1 MTKELLATKRTEVAL
16 GNTSTQNEIRTWL
29 RAVHTGKGYQGFF
42 IIGPD
47 NINLGSTRDINLGV
61 PNLLVGQEKILTKI
75 WSGKTAMSL
84 PQRSDVPLPD
94 ENGILREGQPT
105 MFVGAPIKYSRLEKR
120 PIVEIDGHTEDGEHV
135 YSISDNGVGF
145 DMKYADKLF
154 AVFQRLHRA
163 DQFEGTGV
171 GLALVQRVIHRH
183 GGRVWAEGAVEQGA
197 PFRAKQ
203 RHKIRRHKRNAIL
216 PGIVQ

>member
-1 MTKELLATKRTEVAL
+1 MTQYDVIEIIRNHIDRQFPKECR
-16 GNTSTQNEIRTWL
+16 NC
-29 RAVHTGKGYQGFF
+29 
-42 IIGPD
+42 
-47 NINLGSTRDINLGV
+47 
-61 PNLLVGQEKILTKI
+61 GQRFD
-75 WSGKTAMSL
+75 SL
-84 PQRSDVPLPD
+84 P
-94 ENGILREGQPT
+94 EYLRKTTPIGQPISHDAD
-105 MFVGAPIKYSRLEKR
+105 VGDWQPKVPIGSL
-120 PIVEIDGHTEDGEHV
+120 
-135 YSISDNGVGF
+135 
-145 DMKYADKLF
+145 

-163 DQFEGTGV
+163 DQFEGTDV

>member
-1 MTKELLATKRTEVAL
+1 MMKASRIDMNALAKGVFEELKAAAPKKIEMKIRKLPSARGDQSLMQHVFLNLIDNAT
-16 GNTSTQNEIRTWL
+16 
-29 RAVHTGKGYQGFF
+29 
-42 IIGPD
+42 
-47 NINLGSTRDINLGV
+47 
-61 PNLLVGQEKILTKI
+61 
-75 WSGKTAMSL
+75 
-84 PQRSDVPLPD
+84 
-94 ENGILREGQPT
+94 
-105 MFVGAPIKYSRLEKR
+105 KYSRLEKR

-135 YSISDNGVGF
+135 YIISDNGVGF

-171 GLALVQRVIHRH
+171 GLALVQRVIHRN